1 MDKNAGFRALIRIA
15 PAPPGPYCNT
25 MTQQLTFTVKPNLP
39 PRLAPLASLAQDFWI
54 SWHFDAIRLFMR
66 FGNDLWTR
74 TNQTPVRL
82 LAEAPQEQLDELAQ
96 DASFLAHMDRV
107 YESYRAYRDASPWY
121 RGARDAVVAYFSMEF
136 GLDVTLPIYSG
147 GLGVLSGDHLKS
159 CSDLGL
165 PVVGVGL
172 LYRTGYF
179 RQHVTM
185 EGQQRESYPANDFFN
200 LPLTLCGG
208 SDGAPVQVA
217 VELGHERAFAQVW
230 QAQVGRVTL
239 YLLDTDIAANDPA
252 ARRITAQLYVSDRRE
267 RLRQELL
274 LGIGGI
280 RALRALNVPFAVT
293 HMNEGHSAF
302 LGLERIRSLMGEHG
316 LTFAE
321 ARQAVWSTSV
331 FTTHTPVPA
340 GNESF
345 DDHLVLDQASAL
357 RAELGLSEDQFLA
370 LGRSGHDAGH
380 GDFGLTPLAL
390 RLAAYCNGVS
400 GLHGQVSRR
409 MWNGLWPGV
418 PADEVPIR
426 HITNGVHARSWIS
439 HDIQDL
445 LERYLGSPDEKFGPE
460 VSVWEQVDNI
470 ADEELWHTHERRRE
484 RMIWF
489 ARQRVVAQL
498 RREHASERDLQ
509 AAEVALRPDALT
521 IGFARR
527 FAGYKRAGLLFRR
540 PERLVRLLS
549 DPERP
554 VQILMAGKAH
564 PNDHQ
569 GKEMIRHIIQFVGDH
584 DLRSRLVFLDDYDIS
599 VARYLVAGCDLW
611 LNTPRRPHEA
621 SGTSGMKAA
630 VNGSLVLSTLD
641 GWWDEAFG
649 PDIGWAI
656 GTGDSYADEEIQDE
670 IEADAAFAELEQ
682 NVIPLFYDR
691 GIDGLPRA
699 WIAKM
704 RRSMKR
710 VGQRFSAQR
719 MVAEYHRMFYA
730 PALAQAA
737 RLAGSGWGDAI
748 ELARYLA
755 RLEQH
760 WPGTAVERLSSNS
773 PPTLR
778 VGERLEVTADV
789 RLGDLTAD
797 EVQVSLFYGT
807 LCVNDAGA
815 DAIVGGECAAMDL
828 VEQDGET
835 ATYHTEVVCHTTG
848 RLGATV
854 RITPTHPALAH
865 QMIPG
870 LFRQG

>member
-1 MDKNAGFRALIRIA
+1 MAQR
-15 PAPPGPYCNT
+15 
-25 MTQQLTFTVKPNLP
+25 LTFTVKPNLP
-39 PRLAPLASLAQDFWI
+39 PRLAPLATLAQDFWI

-82 LAEAPQEQLDELAQ
+82 LAEAPQEQLDELQQ
-96 DASFLAHMDRV
+96 DDSFLAHMDRV
-107 YESYRAYRDASPWY
+107 YASYRAYRAAAPWY

-147 GLGVLSGDHLKS
+147 GLGALSGDHLKS

-185 EGQQRESYPANDFFN
+185 EGQQKESYPRNDFHN
-200 LPLTLCGG
+200 LPLTLCT
-208 SDGAPVQVA
+208 STNGAPVQVA

-230 QAQVGRVTL
+230 RVQVGRVTL
-239 YLLDTDIAANDPA
+239 YLLDSDIEINDPS
-252 ARRITAQLYVSDRRE
+252 ARRITAQLYVADRRE

-274 LGIGGI
+274 LGVGGV
-280 RALRALNVPFAVT
+280 RALDALDVPVAVT

-302 LGLERIRSLMGEHG
+302 LALERIRALMHAHG
-316 LTFAE
+316 LSFAE
-321 ARQAVWSTSV
+321 ARQAVWGTSV

-345 DDHLVLDQASAL
+345 DDHLVLDQAAAL
-357 RAELGLSEDQFLA
+357 RGELGLNEGEFLA
-370 LGRSGHDAGH
+370 LGRAGHDAGH
-380 GDFGLTPLAL
+380 GEFGLTPLAL
-390 RLAAYCNGVS
+390 RLSAYCNGVS
-400 GLHGQVSRR
+400 RLHGKVSRS
-409 MWNGLWPGV
+409 MWSGLWPGV
-418 PADEVPIR
+418 PVDEVPIR
-426 HITNGVHARSWIS
+426 HITNGVHPRTWIS

-445 LERYLGSPDEKFGPE
+445 LERYLGSPDEKYGPE

-521 IGFARR
+521 VGFARR

-540 PERLVRLLS
+540 PERLMRMLT
-549 DPERP
+549 DQERP
-554 VQILMAGKAH
+554 VQIIMAGKAH

-569 GKEMIRHIIQFVGDH
+569 GKEMIRHIVQFIADH

-599 VARYLVAGCDLW
+599 VARYLVSGCDLW

-641 GWWDEAFG
+641 GWWDEAFS
-649 PDIGWAI
+649 PEIGWAV
-656 GTGDSYADEEIQDE
+656 GVGESYADEEVQDE
-670 IEADAAFAELEQ
+670 IDADAMFGELER
-682 NVIPLFYDR
+682 NVIPMFYDR

-699 WIAKM
+699 WIGKM
-704 RRSMKR
+704 RRSMKQ

-730 PALAQAA
+730 PALAQA
-737 RLAGSGWGDAI
+737 RRMAGSGWRHAVD
-748 ELARYLA
+748 LARYLV
-755 RLEQH
+755 RLEQR
-760 WPGTAVERLSSNS
+760 WPGAAVERLASDN

-778 VGERLEVTADV
+778 VGDRLEVTADV
-789 RLGDLTAD
+789 RLGGLSAA
-797 EVQVSLFYGT
+797 EVQVSLYHGT
-807 LCVNDAGA
+807 LRARDAGA
-815 DAIVGGECAAMDL
+815 DTIVGGECATMEL

-835 ATYHTEVVCHTTG
+835 ATYRVQVVCHTTG

-865 QMIPG
+865 RLVPG

>member
-1 MDKNAGFRALIRIA
+1 MSQR
-15 PAPPGPYCNT
+15 
-25 MTQQLTFTVKPNLP
+25 LTFTVKPNLP
-39 PRLAPLASLAQDFWI
+39 PRLSPLATLAEDFWI

-66 FGNDLWTR
+66 FGNELWTG

-82 LAEAPQEQLDELAQ
+82 LTEAPQEQLDELTQ
-96 DASFLAHMDRV
+96 DESFLAHMDRV
-107 YESYRAYRDASPWY
+107 YASYRAYRDAAPWY

-185 EGQQRESYPANDFFN
+185 EGQQKESYPPNDFHN
-200 LPLTLCGG
+200 LPATPCT
-208 SDGAPVQVA
+208 STDGTPVQVA

-230 QAQVGRVTL
+230 RVQVGRVSL
-239 YLLDTDIAANDPA
+239 YLLDSDIEINDPS
-252 ARRITAQLYVSDRRE
+252 ARRITAQLYVADRRE

-274 LGIGGI
+274 LGVGGV
-280 RALRALNVPFAVT
+280 RALDALGVPVAVT

-302 LGLERIRSLMGEHG
+302 LGLERIRALMRAHG
-316 LTFAE
+316 LSFAE
-321 ARQAVWSTSV
+321 ARQAVWSTNV

-345 DDHLVLDQASAL
+345 DNHLVLDQAAPL
-357 RAELGLSEDQFLA
+357 RGELGLNEEEFLA
-370 LGRSGHDAGH
+370 LGRAGHDE
-380 GDFGLTPLAL
+380 FGLTPLAL
-390 RLAAYCNGVS
+390 RLSAYCNGVS
-400 GLHGQVSRR
+400 RLHGSVSRS
-409 MWNGLWPGV
+409 MWSGLWPDV
-418 PADEVPIR
+418 PVEEVPIR
-426 HITNGVHARSWIS
+426 HITNGVHPRSWIS

-445 LERYLGSPDEKFGPE
+445 LERYLGSPDEKYGPE

-540 PERLVRLLS
+540 PERLVRLLT
-549 DPERP
+549 DQERP
-554 VQILMAGKAH
+554 VQVILAGKAH

-569 GKEMIRHIIQFVGDH
+569 GKEMIRHIVQFVADH

-599 VARYLVAGCDLW
+599 VARYLVSGCDLW

-641 GWWDEAFG
+641 GWWDEAFS
-649 PDIGWAI
+649 PDIGWAV
-656 GTGDSYADEEIQDE
+656 GAGESYADEEVQDE
-670 IEADAAFAELEQ
+670 IEADAVFSELEQ
-682 NVIPLFYDR
+682 NVIPMFYDR

-699 WIAKM
+699 WIGKM
-704 RRSMKR
+704 RRSMKQ

-730 PALAQAA
+730 PALAQARRMA
-737 RLAGSGWGDAI
+737 DGGWRDAI
-748 ELARYLA
+748 DLARYLG

-760 WPGTAVERLSSNS
+760 WPAIAVERLASNS
-773 PPTLR
+773 PQTLR
-778 VGERLEVTADV
+778 VGDRLEVTADV
-789 RLGDLTAD
+789 RLGGLSAA
-797 EVQVSLFYGT
+797 EVQVSLYHGT
-807 LCVNDAGA
+807 LRARNAGA
-815 DAIVGGECAAMDL
+815 DAITGGECAAMEL
-828 VEQDGET
+828 VAQDGET
-835 ATYHTEVVCHTTG
+835 ATYRAQAVCHTTG
-848 RLGATV
+848 RVGATV

-865 QMIPG
+865 PLVPG

>member
-1 MDKNAGFRALIRIA
+1 MSQR
-15 PAPPGPYCNT
+15 
-25 MTQQLTFTVKPNLP
+25 LTFTVKPNLP
-39 PRLAPLASLAQDFWI
+39 PRLAPLATLAEDFWI

-66 FGNDLWTR
+66 FGNELWTR

-82 LAEAPQEQLDELAQ
+82 LTEAPQEQLDALRQ
-96 DASFLAHMDRV
+96 DESFLAHMDRV
-107 YESYRAYRDASPWY
+107 YASYRAYRDAAPWY

-185 EGQQRESYPANDFFN
+185 DGQQRESYPSNDFHN
-200 LPLTLCGG
+200 LPLTLCT
-208 SDGAPVQVA
+208 SADGAPVQVA
-217 VELGHERAFAQVW
+217 VELGDERAFAQVW
-230 QAQVGRVTL
+230 RVQVGRVTL
-239 YLLDTDIAANDPA
+239 YLLDSDIEINDPS
-252 ARRITAQLYVSDRRE
+252 ARRITTQLYVADRRE

-274 LGIGGI
+274 LGVGGV
-280 RALRALNVPFAVT
+280 RALEALDVPVAVT

-302 LGLERIRSLMGEHG
+302 LGLERIRALMREHG
-316 LTFAE
+316 LSFAE
-321 ARQAVWSTSV
+321 ARQAVWSTNV

-345 DDHLVLDQASAL
+345 DHHLVLDQAAPL
-357 RAELGLSEDQFLA
+357 RGELGLNEEEFLA
-370 LGRSGHDAGH
+370 LGRAGHDE
-380 GDFGLTPLAL
+380 FGLTPLAL
-390 RLAAYCNGVS
+390 RLSAYCNGVS
-400 GLHGQVSRR
+400 RLHGKVSRI
-409 MWNGLWPGV
+409 MWSGLWPGV
-418 PADEVPIR
+418 PVDEVPIR
-426 HITNGVHARSWIS
+426 HITNGVHPRSWIS

-540 PERLVRLLS
+540 PERLVRLLT
-549 DPERP
+549 DHERP
-554 VQILMAGKAH
+554 VQIIMAGKAH

-569 GKEMIRHIIQFVGDH
+569 GKEMIRHIVQFVADH
-584 DLRSRLVFLDDYDIS
+584 DLRNRLVFLDDYDIS
-599 VARYLVAGCDLW
+599 VARYLVSGCDLW

-630 VNGSLVLSTLD
+630 ANGSLMLSTLD
-641 GWWDEAFG
+641 GWWDEAFSA
-649 PDIGWAI
+649 DIGWAV
-656 GTGDSYADEEIQDE
+656 GVGESYADEEVQDE
-670 IEADAAFAELEQ
+670 IEADAVFGELEQ
-682 NVIPLFYDR
+682 NVIPTFYDR

-699 WIAKM
+699 WIGKM
-704 RRSMKR
+704 RRSMKQ

-730 PALAQAA
+730 PALAQA
-737 RLAGSGWGDAI
+737 RRMAGGGWRDAI
-748 ELARYLA
+748 DLARYLA

-760 WPGTAVERLSSNS
+760 WPATAVERLASSS
-773 PPTLR
+773 PQTLR
-778 VGERLEVTADV
+778 VGDRLEVTADV
-789 RLGDLTAD
+789 RLGGLSAA
-797 EVQVSLFYGT
+797 EVQVSLYHGT
-807 LCVNDAGA
+807 LRAHNAGA
-815 DAIVGGECAAMDL
+815 DAITGGECAAMEL
-828 VEQDGET
+828 VQQDGET
-835 ATYHTEVVCHTTG
+835 ATYRAQVVCHTTG

-854 RITPTHPALAH
+854 RITPTHPALVH
-865 QMIPG
+865 RFVPG

>member
-1 MDKNAGFRALIRIA
+1 MSQR
-15 PAPPGPYCNT
+15 
-25 MTQQLTFTVKPNLP
+25 LTFTVKPNLP
-39 PRLAPLASLAQDFWI
+39 PRLAPLATLAEDFWI

-66 FGNDLWTR
+66 FGNELWTR

-82 LAEAPQEQLDELAQ
+82 LTEAPQEQLDQLRQ
-96 DASFLAHMDRV
+96 DESFLAHMDRV
-107 YESYRAYRDASPWY
+107 YASYRAYRDAAPWY

-185 EGQQRESYPANDFFN
+185 EGQQKESYPPNDFHN
-200 LPLTLCGG
+200 LPLTLCT
-208 SDGAPVQVA
+208 STDGAPVQVA
-217 VELGHERAFAQVW
+217 VELGDERAFAQVW
-230 QAQVGRVTL
+230 RVQVGRVVL
-239 YLLDTDIAANDPA
+239 YLLDSDIETNDSS
-252 ARRITAQLYVSDRRE
+252 ARRITAQLYVADRRE

-274 LGIGGI
+274 LGVGGV
-280 RALRALNVPFAVT
+280 RALRALDVPVAVT

-302 LGLERIRSLMGEHG
+302 LGLERIRALMREHG
-316 LTFAE
+316 LSFAE
-321 ARQAVWSTSV
+321 ARQAVWSTNV

-345 DDHLVLDQASAL
+345 DHHLVLDQAAPL
-357 RAELGLSEDQFLA
+357 RAELGLNEEEFLA
-370 LGRSGHDAGH
+370 LGRAGHDE
-380 GDFGLTPLAL
+380 FGLTPLAL
-390 RLAAYCNGVS
+390 RLSAYCNGVS
-400 GLHGQVSRR
+400 RLHGEVSRS
-409 MWNGLWPGV
+409 MWSGLWPGV
-418 PADEVPIR
+418 PVDEVPIR
-426 HITNGVHARSWIS
+426 HITNGVHPRSWIS

-445 LERYLGSPDEKFGPE
+445 LERYLGSPEEKYGPE

-540 PERLVRLLS
+540 PERLVRLLT
-549 DPERP
+549 DHERP
-554 VQILMAGKAH
+554 VQIVMAGKAH

-569 GKEMIRHIIQFVGDH
+569 GKEMIRHIVQFVADH

-630 VNGSLVLSTLD
+630 VNGSLMLSTLD
-641 GWWDEAFG
+641 GWWDEAFS
-649 PDIGWAI
+649 PEFGWAV
-656 GTGDSYADEEIQDE
+656 GAGESYADEEVQDE
-670 IEADAAFAELEQ
+670 IEADAVFGELER
-682 NVIPLFYDR
+682 NVIPMFYDR

-699 WIAKM
+699 WIGKM
-704 RRSMKR
+704 RRSMKQ

-730 PALAQAA
+730 PALAQARRMA
-737 RLAGSGWGDAI
+737 SSGWRDAI
-748 ELARYLA
+748 DLARYLA

-760 WPGTAVERLSSNS
+760 WPGTAVEGLASNS
-773 PPTLR
+773 PQTLR
-778 VGERLEVTADV
+778 VGDRLQVTADV
-789 RLGDLTAD
+789 RLGGLSAA
-797 EVQVSLFYGT
+797 EVQVSLYHGT
-807 LCVNDAGA
+807 LRVRNAGA
-815 DAIVGGECAAMDL
+815 DVITGGECAAMEL
-828 VEQDGET
+828 VAQDGET
-835 ATYHTEVVCHTTG
+835 ATYRTQVVCHTTG

-854 RITPTHPALAH
+854 RITPNHPALAH
-865 QMIPG
+865 RLVPG

>member
-1 MDKNAGFRALIRIA
+1 MSQR
-15 PAPPGPYCNT
+15 
-25 MTQQLTFTVKPNLP
+25 LTFTVKPNLP
-39 PRLAPLASLAQDFWI
+39 PRLAPLATLAEDFWI

-66 FGNDLWTR
+66 FGNELWTR

-82 LAEAPQEQLDELAQ
+82 LTEAPQEQLDQLRQ
-96 DASFLAHMDRV
+96 DESFLAHMDRV
-107 YESYRAYRDASPWY
+107 YASYRAYRDAAPWY

-185 EGQQRESYPANDFFN
+185 EGQQKESYPPNDFHN
-200 LPLTLCGG
+200 LPLTLCT
-208 SDGAPVQVA
+208 STDGAPVQVA
-217 VELGHERAFAQVW
+217 VELGDERAFAQVW
-230 QAQVGRVTL
+230 RVQVGRVVL
-239 YLLDTDIAANDPA
+239 YLLDSDIETNDSS
-252 ARRITAQLYVSDRRE
+252 ARRITAQLYVADRRE

-274 LGIGGI
+274 LGVGGV
-280 RALRALNVPFAVT
+280 RALRALAVPVAVT

-302 LGLERIRSLMGEHG
+302 LGLERIRALMREHG
-316 LTFAE
+316 LSFAE
-321 ARQAVWSTSV
+321 ARQAVWSTNV

-345 DDHLVLDQASAL
+345 DHHLVLDQAAPL
-357 RAELGLSEDQFLA
+357 RAELGLNEEEFLA
-370 LGRSGHDAGH
+370 LGRAGHDE
-380 GDFGLTPLAL
+380 FGLTPLAL
-390 RLAAYCNGVS
+390 RLSAYCNGVS
-400 GLHGQVSRR
+400 RLHGEVSRS
-409 MWNGLWPGV
+409 MWSGLWPGV
-418 PADEVPIR
+418 PVDEVPIR
-426 HITNGVHARSWIS
+426 HITNGVHPRSWIS

-445 LERYLGSPDEKFGPE
+445 LERYLGSPEEKYGPE

-540 PERLVRLLS
+540 PERLVRLLT
-549 DPERP
+549 DHERP
-554 VQILMAGKAH
+554 VQIVMAGKAH

-569 GKEMIRHIIQFVGDH
+569 GKEMIRHIVQFVADH

-630 VNGSLVLSTLD
+630 VNGSLMLSTLD
-641 GWWDEAFG
+641 GWWDEAFS
-649 PDIGWAI
+649 PEFGWAV
-656 GTGDSYADEEIQDE
+656 GAGESYADEEVQDE
-670 IEADAAFAELEQ
+670 IEADAVFGELEQ
-682 NVIPLFYDR
+682 NVIPMFYDR

-699 WIAKM
+699 WIGKM
-704 RRSMKR
+704 RRSMKQ

-730 PALAQAA
+730 PALAQARRMA
-737 RLAGSGWGDAI
+737 SSGWRDAI
-748 ELARYLA
+748 DLARYLA

-760 WPGTAVERLSSNS
+760 WPGTAVERLASNS
-773 PPTLR
+773 PQTLR
-778 VGERLEVTADV
+778 VGDRLQVTADV
-789 RLGDLTAD
+789 RLGGLSAA
-797 EVQVSLFYGT
+797 EVQVSLYHGT
-807 LCVNDAGA
+807 LRVRNAGA
-815 DAIVGGECAAMDL
+815 DAITGGECAAMEL
-828 VEQDGET
+828 VAQDGET
-835 ATYHTEVVCHTTG
+835 ATYRTQVVCHTTG

-854 RITPTHPALAH
+854 RITPNHPALAH
-865 QMIPG
+865 RLVPG